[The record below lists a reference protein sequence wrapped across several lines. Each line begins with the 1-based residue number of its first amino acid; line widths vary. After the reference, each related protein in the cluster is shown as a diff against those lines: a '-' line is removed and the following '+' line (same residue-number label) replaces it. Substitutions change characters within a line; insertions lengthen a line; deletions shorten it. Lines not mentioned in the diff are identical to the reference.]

1 VNFEAP
7 KIEHERIDRISS
19 ALATLRPFVPLEIVA
34 RIADVPIALVR
45 SIVNDLQRPLILRD
59 VHPISGRAD

>member
-45 SIVNDLQRPLILRD
+45 SIVNDLQRP
-59 VHPISGRAD
+59 